1 MDNKVNLIRTKLIIP
16 MPRKNYVKRE
26 KIIKEL
32 EDIKDY
38 KITIIKGAAGSGKS
52 TLLSSFI
59 KDKNLSDVNWISLD
73 KENNQWKSFWYYLI
87 EILKKYLD
95 DNGKELTN
103 TFNTFIRKDEIFN
116 VIPYIVNELA
126 KGEDIFIVFD
136 DYQYI
141 KDEFLNSTLEYL
153 IKYSSNNIHYIFLT
167 REEIPLYLGELRV
180 QGQLLEI
187 EEESL
192 RFSKRECL
200 SFIKNTLNIELTE
213 DIIDKIF
220 NISEGWIAGI
230 QLISLALKS
239 RKDNIFSDISVL
251 NKYVIEYLTEEILKQ
266 LSESER
272 IFLVKTSILNYFS
285 IELCNDILNITK
297 AEEIIDS
304 LIDKNLFVIIIDE
317 KRSIYRYHHL
327 FKQFLNL
334 TFSKINKDEQIK
346 LHLKAYEAFKK
357 QGNIEEAIKH
367 LLEIKAYDKVLIE
380 IENNAQNIEVW
391 SYLKEIPIEY
401 LITSKELTLQRLFYH
416 FVNLEVNECK
426 NLIDILDNKIK
437 EREWFEVIN
446 AFKIYIYDSSLDA
459 KLNLQY
465 IEKFNFS
472 EITKA
477 IIYLNSCYIFF
488 AQGYLDKAIY
498 YLDKSNSIGEKYNI
512 SYISFFSKSIKACA
526 LEELGELY
534 KAECILKDMK
544 EMLDKMPILSNLMFM
559 YHLGI
564 SGIYMKRFEI
574 QKSEEELRL
583 INDFFCDGYEFADRG
598 ILYNLMEFEFLK
610 GYKEKGKELA
620 NKLITIHTTK
630 EKDILLYL
638 YSARIKYFI
647 SAGIYSNENL
657 QEYKVLFERQQKNS
671 NTYIRIDEKITYA
684 RVIYI
689 LGEQEK
695 AKDILY
701 KCLEYSRKKSFK
713 IYLVDGLIVLTLILE
728 EFNESR
734 RTTFNLLREAIHYS
748 VDNRYLKPYVLEGE
762 KLLNIIKKLK
772 NDKDIELNSK
782 EDKFIKN
789 LIDIMEPEKIKGE
802 LLTEREKEVMEI
814 LFEGA
819 SNKQIGERLNISL
832 ATVKTHMINIYSKL
846 QVSNRVQAV
855 EKYKKIKAIKY

>member
-1 MDNKVNLIRTKLIIP
+1 MDNKVNLIRTKLISP

-192 RFSKRECL
+192 RFSKGECL

-317 KRSIYRYHHL
+317 K
-327 FKQFLNL
+327 
-334 TFSKINKDEQIK
+334 
-346 LHLKAYEAFKK
+346 
-357 QGNIEEAIKH
+357 
-367 LLEIKAYDKVLIE
+367 
-380 IENNAQNIEVW
+380 EV
-391 SYLKEIPIEY
+391 Y
-401 LITSKELTLQRLFYH
+401 
-416 FVNLEVNECK
+416 
-426 NLIDILDNKIK
+426 IDIIICL
-437 EREWFEVIN
+437 
-446 AFKIYIYDSSLDA
+446 SS
-459 KLNLQY
+459 
-465 IEKFNFS
+465 F
-472 EITKA
+472 
-477 IIYLNSCYIFF
+477 
-488 AQGYLDKAIY
+488 
-498 YLDKSNSIGEKYNI
+498 
-512 SYISFFSKSIKACA
+512 
-526 LEELGELY
+526 
-534 KAECILKDMK
+534 
-544 EMLDKMPILSNLMFM
+544 
-559 YHLGI
+559 
-564 SGIYMKRFEI
+564 
-574 QKSEEELRL
+574 
-583 INDFFCDGYEFADRG
+583 
-598 ILYNLMEFEFLK
+598 
-610 GYKEKGKELA
+610 
-620 NKLITIHTTK
+620 
-630 EKDILLYL
+630 
-638 YSARIKYFI
+638 
-647 SAGIYSNENL
+647 
-657 QEYKVLFERQQKNS
+657 
-671 NTYIRIDEKITYA
+671 
-684 RVIYI
+684 
-689 LGEQEK
+689 
-695 AKDILY
+695 
-701 KCLEYSRKKSFK
+701 
-713 IYLVDGLIVLTLILE
+713 
-728 EFNESR
+728 
-734 RTTFNLLREAIHYS
+734 
-748 VDNRYLKPYVLEGE
+748 
-762 KLLNIIKKLK
+762 
-772 NDKDIELNSK
+772 
-782 EDKFIKN
+782 
-789 LIDIMEPEKIKGE
+789 
-802 LLTEREKEVMEI
+802 
-814 LFEGA
+814 
-819 SNKQIGERLNISL
+819 
-832 ATVKTHMINIYSKL
+832 
-846 QVSNRVQAV
+846 
-855 EKYKKIKAIKY
+855 